1 MIGHRRSLARTDE
14 DELIPSRPQEQ
25 FRYTQFCSLDA
36 HHARSYAFFATAR
49 SHVIG
54 ITKALVAGT
63 PLQVGTEATPPK
75 ISVFDVLTDSAK
87 GFVSNVQDYSELSY
101 QSLKNVLTGPRY
113 FQDTLD
119 QMDDIGVGSLPIVLL
134 SGFFIGAVMVLQ
146 TGSQFT
152 RFGQAA
158 LTGDVV
164 AIALVRELGPT
175 LTGILVAG
183 RCSSGIASELGSML
197 VTEQVDAMRAMGTD
211 PSRKLVTPRV
221 IATVLMLPLLTA
233 LNDFVGLLGGCVA
246 SVFSLRLGAVEFWTR
261 AIKALD
267 FADLMQGF
275 TKPMVYGFIL
285 ATIGCYKGLTVRG
298 GTQGV
303 GRATTQAVVVA
314 SVLIIAAD
322 LFLTKLALYLGDKL
336 F

>member
-1 MIGHRRSLARTDE
+1 VADTPFQAAAG
-14 DELIPSRPQEQ
+14 
-25 FRYTQFCSLDA
+25 DA
-36 HHARSYAFFATAR
+36 KP
-49 SHVIG
+49 V
-54 ITKALVAGT
+54 
-63 PLQVGTEATPPK
+63 EE
-75 ISVFDVLTDSAK
+75 ISMGEVLTDAFK
-87 GFVSNVQDYSELSY
+87 QLLLNVQDYSEMAVR
-101 QSLKNVLTGPRY
+101 SLANLATGPHY
-113 FQDTLD
+113 FQDILD
-119 QMDDIGVGSLPIVLL
+119 QMDDIGVGSLPIVLV

-146 TGSQFT
+146 TGSQFV
-152 RFGQAA
+152 RFGQTA

-164 AIALVRELGPT
+164 SLALVRELGPT

-183 RCSSGIASELGSML
+183 RCASGIASELGSML

-221 IATVLMLPLLTA
+221 LATILMLPLLTA

-261 AIKALD
+261 AIDALD
-267 FADLMQGF
+267 FADVMQGMM
-275 TKPMVYGFIL
+275 KPMVYGFIL
-285 ATIGCYKGLTVRG
+285 ATVGCYKGLTARG

-322 LFLTKLALYLGDKL
+322 VFLTKLALFLGDKL